1 MVTEEKIKEIRK
13 LLRNGEPQ
21 GELIEKLK
29 REGYSE
35 EDIGKI
41 FTAHT
46 YDMRS
51 WYLTFAIIFLLYG
64 FYLVIAAEDFA
75 GFLMLLFSALMFLV
89 YYREVQR
96 LKNRQE
102 KISGRQEKKS
112 GQYSD

>member
-1 MVTEEKIKEIRK
+1 MVNEEKIREIRK

-41 FTAHT
+41 FTAHN

-51 WYLTFAIIFLLYG
+51 WYLTFAIIFLLIG
-64 FYLVIAAEDFA
+64 FYLVVTQ
-75 GFLMLLFSALMFLV
+75 GSFLMLGFSALMFLV
-89 YYREVQR
+89 YFREIDR
-96 LKNRQE
+96 LKKKQE
-102 KISGRQEKKS
+102 KISGKEQKS
-112 GQYSD
+112 DQYSD